1 MKTISSQQG
10 YTLVEVLVA
19 LAIISIALTAVLQ
32 ALQLTTRSTQSIKM
46 RNLALHSAS
55 NTLAELRLQRQ
66 FPSPGTQQ
74 YACPQGMYAFNCNV
88 TSAKTEH
95 SKFRQVTVRVTLP
108 DHQQNFAYLHGI
120 LMQP

>member
-1 MKTISSQQG
+1 MKRTASQQG

-32 ALQLTTRSTQSIKM
+32 ALQLSTRSTQSLKM

-55 NTLAELRLQRQ
+55 NTLAELRLQQQ
-66 FPSPGTQQ
+66 FPSPGTQN
-74 YACPQGMYAFNCNV
+74 YPCTQGMYEFNCEV
-88 TSAKTEH
+88 TSASTEH
-95 SKFRQVTVRVTLP
+95 AKFRQITVRVTLP